1 MGEREDVLELQ
12 GVSLDIGSADSPLH
26 LLREVSV
33 NLRGGGQLVAIL
45 GPSGCGKSTLMKV
58 IAGLKPATSGRL
70 LWKGR
75 DLDERD
81 FEPREIGYVPQF
93 SIACEK
99 LDVWECLQ
107 DAVLLRCPGL
117 TGEEVELRVEGVL
130 REVGMTEMAEKRV
143 EVLSGGQRRRL
154 ALGMELVSS
163 PELLL
168 CDEVTSGLDPRA
180 EDEMT
185 ELMAQVAAKGRLVL
199 NITHSLRHLAAHHS
213 VLVLVRGRVAYH
225 AEPAH
230 LLYYFGVS
238 HAEDL
243 YPQLAMRSPDD
254 WAQSWDKRKDVYYR
268 LGGEGGNGG
277 AGQSGKPPE
286 EALEAPPSLPAE
298 SVGVW
303 TQFRVLLARRWR
315 LFFRDRVQVG
325 LQLALMLGFPCLVV
339 VFALHGLPALRAAA
353 ELPDDPLRQ
362 VVSDFKIKLEYLRV
376 GGLVSGL
383 IMFQVVLLTL
393 MGANNAAREVAGE
406 RLILEKE
413 KFSGLSPA
421 AFVGARV
428 VFLAVLVLVQSVWMG
443 LFVNSIIGMPGSLL
457 TQVTLLVLV
466 NAAMTAV
473 SLGISA
479 VMNTAEQSSLVSVY
493 LVGFQLPLSGAV
505 LALPEWLGQFTR
517 PFIASYWGW
526 AGYLQT
532 LQETRFYNAVI
543 SMTQTPLM
551 TVPVVV
557 WVLVFQ
563 VIVGLAV
570 AYVGVKNSRWE

>member
-1 MGEREDVLELQ
+1 
-12 GVSLDIGSADSPLH
+12 
-26 LLREVSV
+26 
-33 NLRGGGQLVAIL
+33 
-45 GPSGCGKSTLMKV
+45 MKV
-58 IAGLKPATSGRL
+58 VAGLKQATGGKL
-70 LWKGR
+70 FWKGR
-75 DLDERD
+75 DLDEQD

-99 LDVWECLQ
+99 LDVWECIQ

-117 TGEEVELRVEGVL
+117 SSAEVEERVTSVL
-130 REVGMTEMAEKRV
+130 AEVGMTEMGEKRV

-163 PELLL
+163 PDLLL

-185 ELMAQVAAKGRLVL
+185 ELMARVAAKGRLVL
-199 NITHSLRHLAAHHS
+199 NITHSLRHLAAHSS

-225 AEPAH
+225 AAPEH
-230 LLYYFGVS
+230 LLFYFGVS

-243 YPQLAMRSPDD
+243 YPQLAQRTPED
-254 WAQSWDKRKDVYYR
+254 WAQSWEKRREAYYGLEVDGADR
-268 LGGEGGNGG
+268 AGASTVAEGE
-277 AGQSGKPPE
+277 AGDSQ
-286 EALEAPPSLPAE
+286 LPAGRAA
-298 SVGVW
+298 VDAF
-303 TQFRVLLARRWR
+303 TQFRVLLSRRWR
-315 LFFRDRVQVG
+315 LFWRDRVQVG

-362 VVSDFKIKLEYLRV
+362 VVADFSAKLEYLRV

-413 KFSGLSPA
+413 KFSGLSPG
-421 AFVGARV
+421 AFVCARV
-428 VFLAVLVLVQSVWMG
+428 AFLAVLVLIQSVWMG
-443 LFVNSIIGMPGSLL
+443 LFVNSIIGMPGGLL
-457 TQVTLLVLV
+457 TQVSLLVLV

-505 LALPEWLGQFTR
+505 LALPEWLGRITR

-532 LQETRFYNAVI
+532 LKETRFYSAVEM
-543 SMTQTPLM
+543 MTQTPLM
-551 TVPVVV
+551 SVPVVV

-563 VIVGLAV
+563 IILGLVV
-570 AYVGVKNSRWE
+570 AYVGVRGSRWE